1 MDELLALKADIDAML
16 RAKYGHLTGREYLIL
31 IAVAARKGHATLTD
45 IARANRCS
53 TQATRAFVERLEE
66 KDYLVVSDPDMG
78 DKRTID
84 IALTETGEQ
93 LIESCPID
101 LGTRKRLVDLPPEA
115 LNAVSTAVELFSE
128 WGSVDE
134 PEQRAFG
141 YF

>member
-1 MDELLALKADIDAML
+1 M
-16 RAKYGHLTGREYLIL
+16 
-31 IAVAARKGHATLTD
+31 
-45 IARANRCS
+45 
-53 TQATRAFVERLEE
+53 
-66 KDYLVVSDPDMG
+66 VSDPDIG

>member
-16 RAKYGHLTGREYLIL
+16 RAKYGRLTGREYLVL
-31 IAVAARKGHATLTD
+31 LAVAARKGHATLTD

-53 TQATRAFVERLEE
+53 TQATRAFVERLEARG
-66 KDYLVVSDPDMG
+66 YLAVSEPDVG

-84 IALTETGEQ
+84 IALTEDGERVVK
-93 LIESCPID
+93 SCPID
-101 LGTRKRLVDLPPEA
+101 IVRKEHGVGVPAEA
-115 LNAVSTAVELFSE
+115 QEAVSTAVNLFHE

-134 PEQRAFG
+134 PEQRTFE